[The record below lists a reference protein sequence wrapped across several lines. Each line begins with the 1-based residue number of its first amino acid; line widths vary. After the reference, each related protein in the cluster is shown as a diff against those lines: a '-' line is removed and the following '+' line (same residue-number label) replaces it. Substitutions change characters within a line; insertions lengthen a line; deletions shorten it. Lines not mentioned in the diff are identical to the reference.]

1 MCEKEETRYQGLV
14 SNNED
19 MVCRPAGAS
28 VRRLNRI
35 LKEHDKMA
43 TQKILY
49 L

>member
-1 MCEKEETRYQGLV
+1 MCEKEETRYQGLIT
-14 SNNED
+14 NNED
-19 MVCRPAGAS
+19 MVCTAAGAS

-35 LKEHDKMA
+35 LKEHEKMA

>member
-1 MCEKEETRYQGLV
+1 MCEKEETRYQGLI

-19 MVCRPAGAS
+19 MVCTAAGAC
-28 VRRLNRI
+28 VKRLNRI
-35 LKEHDKMA
+35 LKEHEKMA

>member
-1 MCEKEETRYQGLV
+1 MCEKEETWYQGLIT
-14 SNNED
+14 SNED
-19 MVCRPAGAS
+19 MVCTAAGAS

-35 LKEHDKMA
+35 LKEHEKMA

>member
-1 MCEKEETRYQGLV
+1 MCEKEETKYQGLI

-19 MVCRPAGAS
+19 TVYTATGAS
-28 VRRLNRI
+28 VRRLNTI
-35 LKEHDKMA
+35 LKGHEKMA